1 MTIKLFTKGQT
12 AYILGNGNTVTVT
25 SKNEPVKV
33 TVSKIGRKY
42 VTVTTGGNWEMQ
54 FEEVGEGVGYLREH
68 TEYGAPKILFPSS
81 DAVAEYIERNELKRW
96 VQQAT
101 GWDKISR
108 YTLEQLR
115 AVKRI
120 LEGGQNDL
128 KR

>member
-12 AYILGNGNTVTVT
+12 AYILGDGNTVTVT
-25 SKNEPVKV
+25 SKKEPVVV

-42 VTVTTGGNWEMQ
+42 VTVTTGGRWEMQ
-54 FEEVGEGVGYLREH
+54 FEEVGEGVGYLREN
-68 TEYGAPKILFPSS
+68 TDRGAARMLFPSS
-81 DAVAEYIERNELKRW
+81 DAVADYLEREDLKRW

-101 GWDKISR
+101 GWNKIGR

-115 AVKRI
+115 EVRRI
-120 LEGGQNDL
+120 LEGRDQNP